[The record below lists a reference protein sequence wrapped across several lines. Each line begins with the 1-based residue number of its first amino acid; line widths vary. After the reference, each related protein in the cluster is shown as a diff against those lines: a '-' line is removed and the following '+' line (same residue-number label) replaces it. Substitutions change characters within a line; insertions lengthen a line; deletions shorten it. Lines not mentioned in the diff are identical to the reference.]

1 MCSGEWCKGEWCV
14 EGVVYRGEWCVEGSG
29 VYAVT
34 LRVCQ
39 VDLTAN

>member
-29 VYAVT
+29 V
-34 LRVCQ
+34 
-39 VDLTAN
+39 